1 MVDVPGFRIAAKRLI
16 MRFGG
21 RIGLTN
27 RRIEYDV
34 NIEIGQNDPVTRTE
48 PPFPPVGI
56 EPGRAP
62 LRPRFPG
69 PPCDGHVPP

>member
-1 MVDVPGFRIAAKRLI
+1 MVDVPGFRIADKRLI

-34 NIEIGQNDPVTRTE
+34 NIEIG
-48 PPFPPVGI
+48 
-56 EPGRAP
+56 
-62 LRPRFPG
+62 
-69 PPCDGHVPP
+69 